1 MPVLVE
7 VSIAVIRYH
16 ESNMEKKGFILR
28 LSHKKSTTEKSQG
41 RKLEAGTKAEAIEE
55 SCLLACFLLLV
66 AFPAFLQN
74 SGPPTQWRHHP

>member
-28 LSHKKSTTEKSQG
+28 LSHKSPPL
-41 RKLEAGTKAEAIEE
+41 RKVKAE
-55 SCLLACFLLLV
+55 
-66 AFPAFLQN
+66 N
-74 SGPPTQWRHHP
+74 